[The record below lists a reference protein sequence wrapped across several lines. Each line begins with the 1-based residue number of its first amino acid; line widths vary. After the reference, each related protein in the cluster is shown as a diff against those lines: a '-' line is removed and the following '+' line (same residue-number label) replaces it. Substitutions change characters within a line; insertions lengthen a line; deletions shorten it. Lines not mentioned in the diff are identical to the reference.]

1 MRTTI
6 TMKQI
11 AEHAQVSLGTVSHVV
26 NGTVPVKKQLRQRV
40 LRSIRVLKYQPSQL
54 ARGLR
59 RKSTNMLGMVIPDI
73 TNPFF
78 PAVVRGV
85 EDVAFKEGYRLV
97 LCNTDN
103 DAAKEKAHL
112 EQLRSYHPAGLLVIP
127 AVESTPSAELR
138 AASERNPLVC
148 IDRCPANWKGD
159 AVLAAN
165 EDGAFQATS
174 YLLRTGHTQL
184 AAIAGPSHLTNAV
197 ERLAGFRRALLQHG
211 LTLAPRYIQEGHFD
225 RDSGYRSAMRLLGMQ
240 PRPTAIF
247 ASNDLMALGALLAA
261 RELGLR
267 CPKDVSI
274 VGFDNLDF
282 VMLTDPPLTTVSQ
295 PGYKLGVTAAQLVIE
310 RIRGKKG
317 PGQKIVLPTV
327 LEIRASVTP
336 PYSSARP
343 GSNDT
348 KPRRV
353 AARKKAT
360 SEST

>member
-26 NGTVPVKKQLRQRV
+26 NGTVPVKKELRQRV
-40 LRSIRVLKYQPSQL
+40 LTSIRVLKYQPSQL

-85 EDVAFKEGYRLV
+85 EDVAFEEGYRLV

-127 AVESTPSAELR
+127 AVESTLSADLR
-138 AASERNPLVC
+138 AASERNPVVF

-174 YLLRTGHTQL
+174 HLLEAGHTQL
-184 AAIAGPSHLTNAV
+184 AVIAGPSHLTNAI
-197 ERLAGFRRALLQHG
+197 ERLAGFRRALLQYRIA
-211 LTLAPRYIQEGHFD
+211 LPSRYIQEGLFD
-225 RDSGYRSAMRLLGMQ
+225 RDSGYLSAMRLLAMQ
-240 PRPTAIF
+240 PRPTGIF
-247 ASNDLMALGALLAA
+247 AANDLMALGALLAA
-261 RELGLR
+261 KELGLR

-282 VMLTDPPLTTVSQ
+282 VLLIDPPLTTVSQ
-295 PGYKLGVTAAQLVIE
+295 PGYQLGVTAAQLVLE
-310 RIRGKKG
+310 RIRGKEG
-317 PGQKIVLPTV
+317 PGQKVVLPAV
-327 LEIRASVTP
+327 LEIRASVATP
-336 PYSSARP
+336 YNAGRS
-343 GSNDT
+343 GSNQP
-348 KPRRV
+348 KRSRVVVRGKV
-353 AARKKAT
+353 AA
-360 SEST
+360 EGG